1 MGTALLL
8 AFYILFPALI
18 IYLCNKFEWI
28 NKIGAV
34 IICYLAGIILGN
46 SGLIPLGLEKT
57 QELTGDISVAIALP
71 LLLFS
76 MDIKKWFRLAG
87 KTMLSLLAAVI
98 AVIVISFAG
107 YIIIRGN
114 VDDAWK
120 LAGMGIGV
128 YTGGTPNLAAI
139 KAALS
144 IPPDTFLLV
153 HTYDTL
159 ITFIY
164 LFFIISVGQKLFLKF
179 LPPFRKNT
187 ETENADGNEL
197 ETEEIRSYGE
207 MLKPGKRL
215 PLAGTFLLSVIIFLI
230 AYLVSKILPPGISTS
245 AAILTITTLG
255 IAASF
260 IKKIRNIENSF
271 QLGMYIIY
279 IFCLVVSSMA
289 KIDMIININRDLMFF
304 VVFMIFGTMF
314 LHAILCRFFN
324 VDTDTFLIT
333 STAAICSPP
342 FVPVVAGALK
352 NKEVLLSGITTG
364 IIGYAIGNYLG
375 ISFALIFK
383 SLL

>member
-1 MGTALLL
+1 MKTAFLLS
-8 AFYILFPALI
+8 FYILFPALV
-18 IYLCNKFEWI
+18 IYLCNKYKWV

-34 IICYLAGIILGN
+34 IICYLVGIILGN
-46 SGLIPLGLEKT
+46 SGLIPQGLEKT
-57 QELTGDISVAIALP
+57 QELTGDISVALALP

-87 KTMLSLLAAVI
+87 KTLLSLLAVVI
-98 AVIVISFAG
+98 AVIVISFFG
-107 YIIIRGN
+107 YIIIKGN
-114 VDDAWK
+114 IVDAWK

-139 KAALS
+139 KAALA

-164 LFFIISVGQKLFLKF
+164 LIFVVAVGQKLFLNF
-179 LPPFRKNT
+179 LPAFKKRSDS
-187 ETENADGNEL
+187 ETTDENVC

-207 MLKPGKRL
+207 LLKPEKRK
-215 PLAGTFLLSVIIFLI
+215 PLAGTLLLSVIIFII

-260 IKKIRNIENSF
+260 IKKIRDIENSF

-289 KIDMIININRDLMFF
+289 KLDMFVNVNKDIMIF
-304 VVFMIFGTMF
+304 VVFMIFGSML
-314 LHAILCRFFN
+314 LHGILCKFLN

-342 FVPVVAGALK
+342 FVPVVAAALK

-375 ISFALIFK
+375 ISFAYIFK
-383 SLL
+383 SIL